1 MSYTYVQGQLDNDG
15 IVILDGGNGGELEKL
30 GATMD
35 KELWCGKSAIDD
47 PEKLLKVH
55 ENYINSGADVITTN
69 TYAITPIS
77 MKQYGYEDHTMEWN
91 KRSVEIAKKA
101 ANSAERDIAVA
112 GSVSTSGSWDRL
124 KTEDIKPGF
133 IEHLKI
139 LSDAGVDLIILEA
152 MTSQT
157 STVETI
163 LNCSSSINLPIW
175 LSISCA
181 YNQQKNKIM
190 HGYQES
196 MNNSKAYFY
205 DDMETT
211 VNTIVN
217 IYDGPIL
224 VAHSDI
230 KATKLAIKT
239 LNKNYKG
246 IIGAYPNNGYFEKPK
261 WKKVDNISADDYISE
276 ARSWVSNGAQI
287 IGGCCGIGPDL
298 IRAISIIKNEQK

>member
-1 MSYTYVQGQLDNDG
+1 MSYTYVKDQLDNGG

-35 KELWCGKSAIDD
+35 NNLWCGKSAIDN
-47 PEKLLKVH
+47 PKKLLKVH

-77 MKQYGYEDHTMEWN
+77 MKEYGYDSFTKEWN
-91 KRSVEIAKKA
+91 NKSIEIAKKA
-101 ANSAERDIAVA
+101 ANNSDRDIAVA

-124 KTEDIKPGF
+124 IIEDIKPGF

-139 LSDAGVDLIILEA
+139 MADAGVDLIILEA

-157 STVETI
+157 STVKT
-163 LNCSSSINLPIW
+163 LLDCSSSINLPIW

-181 YNQQKNKIM
+181 YNQQEDKIM

-196 MNNSKAYFY
+196 MNNSEAHFY
-205 DDMETT
+205 GDMETT
-211 VNTIVN
+211 INTICD

-230 KATKLAIKT
+230 KATKMAIKT

-261 WKKVDNISADDYISE
+261 WKRVHNISPNDYLNE
-276 ARSWVSNGAQI
+276 AKSWVSNRAQI

-298 IRAISIIKNEQK
+298 IQAISILKNDKK